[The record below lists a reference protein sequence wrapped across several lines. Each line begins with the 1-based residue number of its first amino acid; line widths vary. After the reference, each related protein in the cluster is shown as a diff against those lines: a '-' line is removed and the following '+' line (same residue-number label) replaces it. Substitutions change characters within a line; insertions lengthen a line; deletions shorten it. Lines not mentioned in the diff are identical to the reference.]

1 MRRSPFFDGVAQ
13 SEVTIA
19 GKAANVPIF
28 YYDGTATSAVFA
40 ARLGALRRLMP
51 DPRFSPA
58 RLAPG
63 LGAMAITCFEYRDTD
78 IGPYNELAISV
89 VLNEPWFLPNLPGRA
104 LIASLRRRQLH
115 AWVQHLPVTTE
126 IARAGG
132 VDFYNYPKFI
142 AGIDFTQS
150 DRTRTCRL
158 SEGAEHILTLT
169 GERIATP
176 RAEQFQLFS
185 HLYMDRQP
193 QSSEFKI
200 NTSAMGVSLNPRTA
214 ALELGERHP
223 IARELASLLVG
234 RRPIQYQYLASFEGI
249 LYGPEHITLALM
261 EPLIGQHIARA
272 GGSPPSVPSSGDAP
286 SSGAGATAH
295 AA

>member
-13 SEVTIA
+13 SEVSIA
-19 GKAANVPIF
+19 GQPAKVPIF

-63 LGAMAITCFEYRDTD
+63 LGAVAVTCFEYRDTD
-78 IGPYNELAISV
+78 IGPYNELAISI

-142 AGIDFTQS
+142 AGIDYAQS
-150 DRTRTCRL
+150 ERMRTCRL
-158 SEGAEHILTLT
+158 REGAEHILTLS

-193 QSSEFKI
+193 QGSEFKI
-200 NTSAMGVSLNPRTA
+200 NTSAMGVSLNPRA
-214 ALELGERHP
+214 AILELGDRHP
-223 IARELASLLVG
+223 IARELDALLIG
-234 RRPIQYQYLASFEGI
+234 RHPIQYQYLASFEGI
-249 LYGPEHITLALM
+249 LYGPEHITLALIQ
-261 EPLIGQHIARA
+261 PLIAQSASKA
-272 GGSPPSVPSSGDAP
+272 GVG
-286 SSGAGATAH
+286 GAS
-295 AA
+295 

>member
-13 SEVTIA
+13 SEVTI
-19 GKAANVPIF
+19 GGQAAKVPIF

-40 ARLGALRRLMP
+40 ARLAAVRRLMP

-63 LGAMAITCFEYRDTD
+63 LGAVAITCFEYRDTD

-104 LIASLRRRQLH
+104 LLSSLRRRQLH
-115 AWVQHLPVTTE
+115 AWVAHLPVTTE

-132 VDFYNYPKFI
+132 VDFYNYPKFL
-142 AGIDFTQS
+142 AGIDFAQS
-150 DRTRTCRL
+150 ECTRTCRL
-158 SEGAEHILTLT
+158 SEGAEHILTLS
-169 GERIATP
+169 GRKIATP
-176 RAEQFQLFS
+176 RTEQFQLFS

-200 NTSAMGVSLNPRTA
+200 NTSAMGVSLDPRSAT
-214 ALELGERHP
+214 LELGERHP
-223 IARELASLLVG
+223 IAQELAGLLVG

-249 LYGPEHITLALM
+249 LYGPEHITLGLM
-261 EPLIGQHIARA
+261 EPLIARRIERA
-272 GGSPPSVPSSGDAP
+272 GAV
-286 SSGAGATAH
+286 
-295 AA
+295 